1 MIQPDIDELTAYHE
15 AGHALMAVA
24 CGGKIVHVSITPP
37 DDDQQK
43 RFGESIV
50 QWPGTLAA
58 NAEMVELKV
67 SLAGPVAELTFDGAR
82 VSIDQCAEFADD
94 WRRACLSASRLKSRV
109 PARQKL
115 VAEVESWLW
124 TFFDN
129 ENYWAATS
137 AIADELLAH
146 ETIEHEAVADTW
158 DFWKRR

>member
-1 MIQPDIDELTAYHE
+1 MNQPDTEELTAYHE

-37 DDDQQK
+37 DDDGLK

-50 QWPGTLAA
+50 QWPRSAA
-58 NAEMVELKV
+58 AEVEMAELKV

-94 WRRACLSASRLKSRV
+94 WRRACMSASRLKSD
-109 PARQKL
+109 AASRQRL
-115 VAEVESWLW
+115 LTDAESWVW
-124 TFFDN
+124 NFFED
-129 ENYWAATS
+129 ENYWAATC

-146 ETIEHEAVADTW
+146 ETIEHDAVADAW